1 MQSLPFLPIIVFLFG
16 LAVGSFLNVVIYR
29 LPRGKSLIRPGSTC
43 PSCGKPIRFYDNI
56 PVISFLVLRRRCRH
70 CGEKISWRYPLVELL
85 TAILFTLVA
94 SKYGFSLQSFGYILL
109 TAMLIAITF
118 IDLEHFI
125 IPDYITIPGAILGL
139 ILAVFS
145 GHIAILNAV
154 IGLLVGGVS
163 LLLIGVIGDKLFKKE
178 SMGGGDIKLS
188 ALLGAYLGWQQ
199 VIFVLVCA
207 SFFGAVIGLAGILIS
222 KRVKETRLIPFG
234 PFLALGALVSIF
246 FGQYLIDLYVNS
258 FLR

>member
-1 MQSLPFLPIIVFLFG
+1 VSPEWIWLIFVFAFG
-16 LAVGSFLNVVIYR
+16 SCVGSFLNVVIYR
-29 LPRGKSLIRPGSTC
+29 LPRDKSLISPASSC
-43 PSCGKPIRFYDNI
+43 PACNRRIRFYDNI
-56 PVISFLVLRRRCRH
+56 PVISFLVLRRCCRH

-85 TAILFTLVA
+85 TAILFTLVVIV
-94 SKYGFSLQSFGYILL
+94 YGFSLQSLSYILL
-109 TAMLIAITF
+109 TAMLIPITF

-125 IPDYITIPGAILGL
+125 IPDYVTIPGAILGL

-207 SFFGAVIGLAGILIS
+207 SFLGAVIGLAGILIS
-222 KRVKETRLIPFG
+222 KRIKETRLIPFG

-246 FGQYLIDLYVNS
+246 FGQYLIDLYVNT

>member
-1 MQSLPFLPIIVFLFG
+1 M
-16 LAVGSFLNVVIYR
+16 
-29 LPRGKSLIRPGSTC
+29 
-43 PSCGKPIRFYDNI
+43 
-56 PVISFLVLRRRCRH
+56 
-70 CGEKISWRYPLVELL
+70 
-85 TAILFTLVA
+85 
-94 SKYGFSLQSFGYILL
+94 LL

-139 ILAVFS
+139 FLAVFS

-163 LLLIGVIGDKLFKKE
+163 LFLIAVLGDKLFKRE

-207 SFFGAVIGLAGILIS
+207 SFVGALTGIAGILLS
-222 KRVKETRLIPFG
+222 KQVKKTRLIPFG
-234 PFLALGALVSIF
+234 PFLALGALVAIF
-246 FGQYLIDLYVNS
+246 FGQELIDLYLNT

>member
-29 LPRGKSLIRPGSTC
+29 LPRGKSLIHPGSTC

-56 PVISFLVLRRRCRH
+56 PVISFLVLRRRCRR

-94 SKYGFSLQSFGYILL
+94 LKYGFSLQSFGYILL

-125 IPDYITIPGAILGL
+125 IPDYIGL
-139 ILAVFS
+139 HVNMSPTCTSRVLSGVTPALSAVFTDPDS
-145 GHIAILNAV
+145 GTIQFSGKNYFLTVISGYGNAGNV
-154 IGLLVGGVS
+154 NRCFAG
-163 LLLIGVIGDKLFKKE
+163 
-178 SMGGGDIKLS
+178 
-188 ALLGAYLGWQQ
+188 Q
-199 VIFVLVCA
+199 VKQRDSV
-207 SFFGAVIGLAGILIS
+207 
-222 KRVKETRLIPFG
+222 
-234 PFLALGALVSIF
+234 
-246 FGQYLIDLYVNS
+246 
-258 FLR
+258 

>member
-1 MQSLPFLPIIVFLFG
+1 MQNLPFLEALIFVGG

-29 LPRGKSLIRPGSTC
+29 LPRGKSLLRPGSAC
-43 PSCGKPIRFYDNI
+43 PSCRKPIRFYDNI
-56 PVISFLVLRRRCRH
+56 PVLSFLLLKGRCRH

-85 TAILFTLVA
+85 TATVFTLVVIVH
-94 SKYGFSLQSFGYILL
+94 GFSLQSLSYVLL

-139 ILAVFS
+139 FLAFFS
-145 GHIAILNAV
+145 EHMTILNAV

-163 LLLIGVIGDKLFKKE
+163 LFLIALLGDKLFKRE

-199 VIFVLVCA
+199 VIFVLVSA
-207 SFFGAVIGLAGILIS
+207 SFFGAVIGVVGILLS
-222 KRVKETRLIPFG
+222 KQVKKTRLIPFG
-234 PFLALGALVSIF
+234 PFLALGALVAIF
-246 FGQYLIDLYVNS
+246 FGQYLIDLYVNA